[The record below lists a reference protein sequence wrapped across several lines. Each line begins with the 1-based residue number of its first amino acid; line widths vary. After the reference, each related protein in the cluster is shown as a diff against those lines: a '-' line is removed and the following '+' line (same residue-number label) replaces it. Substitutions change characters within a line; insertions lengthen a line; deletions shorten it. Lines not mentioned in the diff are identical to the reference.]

1 MMRPLARRAAG
12 DDAHWCAVQ
21 THARAE
27 DKAAFHL
34 SRQCYTVFLPKH
46 LKRRKHA
53 RRVEWVPA
61 PLFPRYLF
69 VAIDPAAT
77 RWWSIHSTVG
87 VSKLVCFGRVPA
99 TVPAAI
105 IAEIEARQDE
115 NGLVKLRP
123 GFGFKRGDKVRIID
137 GPLSDL
143 EGLFDGSSD
152 EARVTVLLDL
162 MGRQVRVRVPA
173 ETVYACA

>member
-1 MMRPLARRAAG
+1 MTT
-12 DDAHWCAVQ
+12 WCAVQ

-34 SRQCYTVFLPKH
+34 RRQGYRVFLPKH

-53 RRVEWVPA
+53 RRVDWVPR

-69 VAIDPAAT
+69 VAIDPDAT
-77 RWWSIHSTVG
+77 RWWPIRSTIG
-87 VSKLVCFGRVPA
+87 VSGLISFSGAPASVPA
-99 TVPAAI
+99 DV
-105 IAEIEARQDE
+105 IAEIKSREDDK
-115 NGLVKLRP
+115 GLVKTH
-123 GFGFKRGDKVRIID
+123 GGCGFKGGEHVRIID

-143 EGLFDGSSD
+143 EGLFECATD
-152 EARVTVLLDL
+152 EERVIILLDL
-162 MGRQVRVRVPA
+162 MGRQVKVRVPL

>member
-1 MMRPLARRAAG
+1 MTRANG
-12 DDAHWCAVQ
+12 HWCAVQ
-21 THARAE
+21 THARGE

-34 SRQCYTVFLPKH
+34 VRQGYTVFLPKH

-69 VAIDPAAT
+69 VAVDPKIS

-87 VSKLVCFGRVPA
+87 VSSIVCFGK
-99 TVPAAI
+99 VPAAVPEEI
-105 IAEIEARQDE
+105 ITEIKARQDE
-115 NGLVKLRP
+115 NGLVKLRA
-123 GFGFKRGDKVRIID
+123 GCGFKRGDRVRIID

-143 EGLFDGSSD
+143 EGLFDGASD
-152 EARVTVLLDL
+152 EARVIILLDL
-162 MGRQVRVRVPA
+162 MGRQVKVRVPM
-173 ETVYACA
+173 ETVFACA

>member
-1 MMRPLARRAAG
+1 MT
-12 DDAHWCAVQ
+12 DAPSCWWAVQ

-34 SRQCYTVFLPKH
+34 ARQGYKVFLPKH
-46 LKRRKHA
+46 LKRRRHA

-69 VAIDPAAT
+69 VAFDSAAT

-87 VSKLVCFGRVPA
+87 VSTLVCFGRVPA
-99 TVPAAI
+99 AVPERI
-105 IAEIEARQDE
+105 IEEIKARRDE

-123 GFGFKRGDKVRIID
+123 GSGFNRGDRVRIID

-143 EGLFDGSSD
+143 EGLFDCASD
-152 EARVTVLLDL
+152 DERVTILLDL
-162 MGRQVRVRVPA
+162 MGRQVRVRVPV

>member
-1 MMRPLARRAAG
+1 MTHALS
-12 DDAHWCAVQ
+12 HWCAVQ
-21 THARAE
+21 THMRAE

-34 SRQCYTVFLPKH
+34 TRQGYTVFLPKH

-53 RRVEWVPA
+53 RRVDWVPA

-69 VAIDPAAT
+69 VAVDPAAT

-87 VSKLVCFGRVPA
+87 VSKLVCFGK
-99 TVPAAI
+99 VPAAVP
-105 IAEIEARQDE
+105 AEIIEEIKARQDE
-115 NGLVKLRP
+115 NGLVKLRA
-123 GFGFKRGDKVRIID
+123 GCGFKRGDRVRIID

-143 EGLFDGSSD
+143 EGLFDCASD
-152 EARVTVLLDL
+152 DERVTILLNL
-162 MGRQVRVRVPA
+162 MGRQVRVRVPL

>member
-1 MMRPLARRAAG
+1 MTFATS
-12 DDAHWCAVQ
+12 HWCAVQ

-34 SRQCYTVFLPKH
+34 RRQGYEVFLPKH

-53 RRVEWVPA
+53 RRIDWVPA

-69 VAIDPAAT
+69 VAVDPAAT

-87 VSKLVCFGRVPA
+87 VSSLVCFGK
-99 TVPAAI
+99 VPAAVPAGI

-115 NGLVKLRP
+115 NGLVKLRAAD
-123 GFGFKRGDKVRIID
+123 GFKRGDRVRIID
-137 GPLSDL
+137 GPLNDL
-143 EGLFDGSSD
+143 EGLFDGASD
-152 EARVTVLLDL
+152 EARVTILLDL
-162 MGRQVRVRVPA
+162 MGRQVKVRVPV
-173 ETVYACA
+173 ETVFACA